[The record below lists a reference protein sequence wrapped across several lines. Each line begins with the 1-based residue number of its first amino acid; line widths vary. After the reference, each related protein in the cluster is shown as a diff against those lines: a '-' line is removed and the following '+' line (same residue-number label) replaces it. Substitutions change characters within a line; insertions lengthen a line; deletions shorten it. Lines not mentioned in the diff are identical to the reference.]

1 MKRILTTAAAVA
13 MTAGS
18 AFAFD
23 TAATDLDAEV
33 TAANNAITAIDVAVS
48 FERYDGTTDTFTPA
62 LAGATT
68 TVTNSI
74 ADTTVI
80 QYVFDKVASSAS
92 FSLTAGTTDVAAT
105 PENIAT
111 AVNGVNSTI
120 QSEFYG
126 TVASGTDL
134 ATDTTVGIVGEMI
147 QTFVVD
153 VPLLN
158 AYAVTNLVTVTPGD
172 WAIFDSAAG
181 KLTTNLGSLNTTI
194 TNVDLALTATNAG

>member
-1 MKRILTTAAAVA
+1 
-13 MTAGS
+13 MTAG
-18 AFAFD
+18 
-23 TAATDLDAEV
+23 TK
-33 TAANNAITAIDVAVS
+33 N
-48 FERYDGTTDTFTPA
+48 
-62 LAGATT
+62 
-68 TVTNSI
+68 
-74 ADTTVI
+74 
-80 QYVFDKVASSAS
+80 
-92 FSLTAGTTDVAAT
+92 VAAT
-105 PENIAT
+105 ADNIKD

-126 TVASGTDL
+126 TVASGADL
-134 ATDTTVGIVGEMI
+134 ATTTTVGIVGEMI

-158 AYAVTNLVTVTPGD
+158 AYAETNLVTDAGTPGD